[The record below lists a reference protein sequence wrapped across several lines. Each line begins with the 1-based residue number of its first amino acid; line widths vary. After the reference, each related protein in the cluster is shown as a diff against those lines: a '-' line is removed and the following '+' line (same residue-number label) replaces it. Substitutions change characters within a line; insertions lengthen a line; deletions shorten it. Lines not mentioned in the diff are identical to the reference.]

1 MRQENQKN
9 AGPGLRPLF
18 NSPSRPLAWNH
29 PGHAEFHSIVPP
41 KVEDGMQF
49 LRSTLFVLAL
59 ASPLAGCISIT
70 RHESDQ
76 GRPSYYD
83 QSYCGGGPRCSS
95 NPGTYYYP

>member
-1 MRQENQKN
+1 
-9 AGPGLRPLF
+9 
-18 NSPSRPLAWNH
+18 
-29 PGHAEFHSIVPP
+29 
-41 KVEDGMQF
+41 MQF